1 MAAFAHLPR
10 RLTKLYS
17 DTKQDIN
24 AGQAKL
30 ENVPEL
36 NALHRRFRIQRDRL
50 IAWGLEWSDNSS
62 TASQGSI
69 DESVAQAGLTETV
82 TSVLGTI
89 QDILDEADRIRDS
102 GDQSPSDTKDGK
114 SWPKSS
120 SSNSWTPADKARYED
135 LARDL
140 TTSIDTLY
148 DLSRA
153 RRISAFG
160 APSQD
165 TKPHLAKSESLP
177 STPFKTPFLDDE
189 YTESSLTL
197 VSPPTVSNS
206 STIETESIP
215 KIDPS
220 CLILP
225 EEEPPPYESIGVPSC
240 TRLIGHFRRSQPST
254 NPWRFESGD
263 VVTIP
268 VLIEYAGFD
277 PVYRMNEISPPLERL
292 EHLLD
297 VLARGVG
304 RFGEGS
310 EAPAF
315 GTLKCLGYF
324 EDPSQP
330 RFGFVF
336 ELPSF
341 VFNGITRSLRPAEFQ
356 AMRPVTLLSVLQSSA
371 KNNVAV
377 PNIPALEKRFRIA
390 LNLVLSFSKLH
401 ATGFVHKD
409 VNSSNILLFRKPKES
424 GHTGSHKHPQYE
436 LQSPYVCSF
445 DLFSEFNVEV
455 QSSGSNIYRHPHDPR
470 AQTPAQSTYAP
481 HFDMYGLAL
490 ILLEIGLW
498 IPLCDIFKAKYTLAD
513 FKVRLEDIWI
523 RRLAGKCGTAY
534 MQAVRE
540 CLSAADRHLSSTD
553 TKAVYDRV
561 LGRLHRCTLLDDADP
576 YPYDLG
582 HHLTTSPSPS
592 PSLLKRVHDQGL
604 GLKRAKL
611 QKRNVAQFAER
622 LTHEHSRPL
631 LSQGEIVEGNP
642 ELTAFLSLAHAQ
654 EPGIERGGD
663 SIVVKHHQ
671 NGHDIDTHPRD
682 ALASLHVDNVV
693 NAAKTIQRA
702 WRRSRGKMTF
712 REYKKKVV
720 IIQTHWR
727 ERKVRLASASRQQQP
742 QMLHRAVTDIFPASE
757 SNIIIDEMSVQTS
770 IKLKQQKAATKRKL
784 LVQPL
789 WRPTSSIAA
798 EWDETILPRLI
809 RICERALRDSPE
821 SSSIDLF
828 GIGPSPAE
836 ARPTIVVTCASTAKV
851 KAALAK
857 KFNYDRSV
865 FDLKVHKGKIK
876 RSKLTRS
883 TRRRRAP
890 CRSMMDEDEVPA
902 LNGCFQKRPV
912 CGASIGAYNG
922 EHLPPVSYG
931 GVVLVDGEP
940 FGMSVHH
947 MLDAPSEDESEYG
960 DEYSDVESE
969 DILRSSAR
977 GSNYNWT
984 SQIGSQPLLQDLPD
998 VPQAFEISD
1007 DEDFDDSASSYTY
1020 DSADEAFSDSESED
1034 TSSEPGDIP
1043 GIEAGDGE
1051 EILIT
1056 QPAID
1061 DVEDDFFPCEEDR
1074 DEDHLDSHGLGHVH
1088 ASSGIRRWNR
1098 NGVIHEID
1106 WSLLKLKDERLQ
1118 PYNLVQGGK
1127 RYCTQPAKLCPKLVD
1142 PVDRWQSKPEEDE
1155 YPSQVAKAED
1165 LGSLQVHSLGRTSGL
1180 KGGIISHT
1188 MTAVKIHGRK
1198 SYARSW
1204 HVSGGL
1210 GVGGDSG
1217 AWVIDNEQG
1226 RICGHILA
1234 WCDKNHVAYI
1244 CPMQVLLEDIKHT
1257 LGAKKVLLP
1266 GQQEEDAESF
1276 TSQVKGGFDLPDIK
1290 QLNIGDV
1297 DGGIRSR
1304 FMQNPSRIEVVRGR
1318 AGQMA

>member
-1 MAAFAHLPR
+1 MSAFAHLPR
-10 RLTKLYS
+10 RLTKLYA

-24 AGQAKL
+24 DEQAKL

-62 TASQGSI
+62 AASQGSI

-89 QDILDEADRIRDS
+89 QDILDEADRIRDA
-102 GDQSPSDTKDGK
+102 GGQSPSGTKSK
-114 SWPKSS
+114 PSS
-120 SSNSWTPADKARYED
+120 PNSWTPADKTRYED

-153 RRISAFG
+153 RRISAVG
-160 APSQD
+160 TPSQD
-165 TKPHLAKSESLP
+165 PKPHLAKSESLP
-177 STPFKTPFLDDE
+177 STPFKTPFLDDD

-197 VSPPTVSNS
+197 VSPPTVSS
-206 STIETESIP
+206 SAVETESIP

-240 TRLIGHFRRSQPST
+240 TRLIGHFRRSQSST

-277 PVYRMNEISPPLERL
+277 PVYRMNELSPPLDRVEN
-292 EHLLD
+292 LLD

-310 EAPAF
+310 DAPAF
-315 GTLKCLGYF
+315 GTLKCVGYF
-324 EDPSQP
+324 EDLSQP

-341 VFNGITRSLRPAEFQ
+341 VYSGLTRSLRPSEFQ

-401 ATGFVHKD
+401 ASGFVHKD
-409 VNSSNILLFRKPKES
+409 VNSSNILLFRKPKEP
-424 GHTGSHKHPQYE
+424 GNTGSSKHPQYE

-445 DLFSEFNVEV
+445 DIFSEFNVEV
-455 QSSGSNIYRHPHDPR
+455 QSTGSNIYRHPHDPR
-470 AQTPAQSTYAP
+470 AQTPAQSNYAP

-513 FKVRLEDIWI
+513 FKLRLEDIWI

-540 CLSAADRHLSSTD
+540 CFSAADRQLSSTD
-553 TKAVYDRV
+553 TTVVYDRV

-604 GLKRAKL
+604 GMKRAKL
-611 QKRNVAQFAER
+611 QKRNAAEFTER
-622 LTHEHSRPL
+622 FSHEHSKPV
-631 LSQGEIVEGNP
+631 LSHGTIIEGNP
-642 ELTAFLSLAHAQ
+642 ELTAFLALSRSH
-654 EPGIERGGD
+654 ESGIRGGGD
-663 SIVVKHHQ
+663 SLAPKNHDY
-671 NGHDIDTHPRD
+671 GHGIHARSRGT
-682 ALASLHVDNVV
+682 LAPADNVAD
-693 NAAKTIQRA
+693 AAKTIQRA

-720 IIQTHWR
+720 IIQTQWR
-727 ERKVRLASASRQQQP
+727 ERKARLTSASHEEQP
-742 QMLHRAVTDIFPASE
+742 QMLHRAVTDNYPAPDV
-757 SNIIIDEMSVQTS
+757 NITIDDMNVQTS
-770 IKLKQQKAATKRKL
+770 IKLKQQKSAAKRKL
-784 LVQPL
+784 VVQPL
-789 WRPTSSIAA
+789 WRPTPSIAA
-798 EWDETILPRLI
+798 EWDQTILPRLM
-809 RICERALRDSPE
+809 RICERVLRDSPE

-828 GIGPSPAE
+828 GIGPSPLDAK
-836 ARPTIVVTCASTAKV
+836 ATIVVTCASTAKV

-857 KFNYDRSV
+857 KFSYDRAV

-890 CRSMMDEDEVPA
+890 YRSMMDEDEDEIPA
-902 LNGCFQKRPV
+902 LNGC
-912 CGASIGAYNG
+912 
-922 EHLPPVSYG
+922 
-931 GVVLVDGEP
+931 
-940 FGMSVHH
+940 
-947 MLDAPSEDESEYG
+947 
-960 DEYSDVESE
+960 
-969 DILRSSAR
+969 
-977 GSNYNWT
+977 
-984 SQIGSQPLLQDLPD
+984 SQPLLQDLPD
-998 VPQAFEISD
+998 IPQAFEISD
-1007 DEDFDDSASSYTY
+1007 DEDFDDSTSSYAY
-1020 DSADEAFSDSESED
+1020 DSADEDFSDSESEA

-1074 DEDHLDSHGLGHVH
+1074 DEDHLDSHELGHVH

-1098 NGVIHEID
+1098 DGVVHEID

-1127 RYCTQPAKLCPKLVD
+1127 KYCAQPAKLCPKLVD
-1142 PVDRWQSKPEEDE
+1142 PVDRRHSKPEEDE

-1165 LGSLQVHSLGRTSGL
+1165 L
-1180 KGGIISHT
+1180 
-1188 MTAVKIHGRK
+1188 
-1198 SYARSW
+1198 
-1204 HVSGGL
+1204 
-1210 GVGGDSG
+1210 VGGDSG
-1217 AWVIDNEQG
+1217 AWVIDNEHG
-1226 RICGHILA
+1226 RICGHVLA
-1234 WCDKNHVAYI
+1234 WCDRNHVAYI
-1244 CPMQVLLEDIKHT
+1244 CPMQVLLEDIKRT
-1257 LGAKKVLLP
+1257 LGAERVLLP
-1266 GQQEEDAESF
+1266 GQQEEDAESIR
-1276 TSQVKGGFDLPDIK
+1276 SPVKGGFDLPDIK
-1290 QLNIGDV
+1290 QLSIGDV

-1304 FMQNPSRIEVVRGR
+1304 FMQNPSKIEVVRGR

>member
-24 AGQAKL
+24 AEQAKL

-50 IAWGLEWSDNSS
+50 IAWGMEWSDNSS
-62 TASQGSI
+62 AASQGSI

-89 QDILDEADRIRDS
+89 QDILDEADRIKAS
-102 GDQSPSDTKDGK
+102 GDHGTPDAKGEK
-114 SWPKSS
+114 SWTKSPTA
-120 SSNSWTPADKARYED
+120 NSWTAADKARYED

-153 RRISAFG
+153 RRIS
-160 APSQD
+160 
-165 TKPHLAKSESLP
+165 
-177 STPFKTPFLDDE
+177 
-189 YTESSLTL
+189 
-197 VSPPTVSNS
+197 N
-206 STIETESIP
+206 
-215 KIDPS
+215 
-220 CLILP
+220 
-225 EEEPPPYESIGVPSC
+225 
-240 TRLIGHFRRSQPST
+240 PST
-254 NPWRFESGD
+254 NPWRFDSGE
-263 VVTIP
+263 VTTTP

-277 PVYRMNEISPPLERL
+277 PVYRMTGVPPPLNRL
-292 EHLLD
+292 EGLLD
-297 VLARGVG
+297 VLARGMG
-304 RFGEGS
+304 RFGEGPD
-310 EAPAF
+310 APAF

-324 EDPSQP
+324 EDHSQP

-341 VFNGITRSLRPAEFQ
+341 MYHGLSKSLRPSEFQ
-356 AMRPVTLLSVLQSSA
+356 ALRPVTLLSVLQSSA

-390 LNLVLSFSKLH
+390 LNLVISFSKLH
-401 ATGFVHKD
+401 ASGFVHKD
-409 VNSSNILLFRKPKES
+409 VNSSNILLFRKQKPS
-424 GHTGSHKHPQYE
+424 GHSGDRKQPQYE

-455 QSSGSNIYRHPHDPR
+455 QPSGTNIYRHPHDPR
-470 AQTPAQSTYAP
+470 TQDPAQSTYAQ

-498 IPLCDIFKAKYTLAD
+498 VPLSDIFKSKYTLAD
-513 FKVRLEDIWI
+513 FK
-523 RRLAGKCGTAY
+523 
-534 MQAVRE
+534 
-540 CLSAADRHLSSTD
+540 
-553 TKAVYDRV
+553 
-561 LGRLHRCTLLDDADP
+561 
-576 YPYDLG
+576 
-582 HHLTTSPSPS
+582 
-592 PSLLKRVHDQGL
+592 
-604 GLKRAKL
+604 
-611 QKRNVAQFAER
+611 
-622 LTHEHSRPL
+622 
-631 LSQGEIVEGNP
+631 
-642 ELTAFLSLAHAQ
+642 
-654 EPGIERGGD
+654 
-663 SIVVKHHQ
+663 
-671 NGHDIDTHPRD
+671 
-682 ALASLHVDNVV
+682 
-693 NAAKTIQRA
+693 TIQRA
-702 WRRSRGKMTF
+702 WRKSRGKMTF
-712 REYKKKVV
+712 QEYRRKVV
-720 IIQTHWR
+720 IIQNQWR
-727 ERKVRLASASRQQQP
+727 ERKVRQSAALFTEQP
-742 QMLHRAVTDIFPASE
+742 RIMQRSIAESYPTPGPDITIE
-757 SNIIIDEMSVQTS
+757 EMHVQTS
-770 IKLKQQKAATKRKL
+770 IKLKQQKATTKRKL

-789 WRPTSSIAA
+789 WRPTPSIAA
-798 EWDETILPRLI
+798 EWDQTILPRLM
-809 RICERALRDSPE
+809 RICEKALRDSPE

-828 GIGPSPAE
+828 GIGSSPSDAK
-836 ARPTIVVTCASTAKV
+836 ATIVVTCASTAKV
-851 KAALAK
+851 KAVLAK
-857 KFNYDRSV
+857 KFNYDRAV
-865 FDLKVHKGKIK
+865 FDLKVHKGKIR

-883 TRRRRAP
+883 TRKRRAP
-890 CRSMMDEDEVPA
+890 FRSMMDEDEVPA
-902 LNGCFQKRPV
+902 LNGCFQQRPI

-922 EHLPPVSYG
+922 EEHLPPVSYG
-931 GVVLVDGEP
+931 GVVLVDGET

-969 DILRSSAR
+969 EILRSSAR
-977 GSNYNWT
+977 VNSYPWI
-984 SQIGSQPLLQDLPD
+984 SQIGSQPSLQDLPD
-998 VPQAFEISD
+998 TPQAFEISD
-1007 DEDFDDSASSYTY
+1007 DEDLDDGASSYTY
-1020 DSADEAFSDSESED
+1020 DSADEAYSDSESED
-1034 TSSEPGDIP
+1034 TSSEPGDVP

-1061 DVEDDFFPCEEDR
+1061 DVDDDFFPCEEDR
-1074 DEDHLDSHGLGHVH
+1074 DEDHIDSHELGHVH

-1127 RYCTQPAKLCPKLVD
+1127 RFCARPAKLCPKLVD
-1142 PVDRWQSKPEEDE
+1142 PVERRHFKPEEDE

-1180 KGGIISHT
+1180 KGGVISHT

-1234 WCDKNHVAYI
+1234 WCDRNHVAYI
-1244 CPMQVLLEDIKHT
+1244 CPMQVLLEDIKRT
-1257 LGAKKVLLP
+1257 LGANKILLP
-1266 GQQEEDAESF
+1266 GQEEEETMTA
-1276 TSQVKGGFDLPDIK
+1276 QVKAGFELPDIK

-1297 DGGIRSR
+1297 DGEIRSR
-1304 FMQNPSRIEVVRGR
+1304 FLESPSKIEVVRGR
-1318 AGQMA
+1318 TRQMA

>member
-1 MAAFAHLPR
+1 MSAFAHLPR
-10 RLTKLYS
+10 RLTKLYA

-24 AGQAKL
+24 DEQAKL

-62 TASQGSI
+62 AASQGSI

-89 QDILDEADRIRDS
+89 QDILDEADRIRDA
-102 GDQSPSDTKDGK
+102 GGQSPSDTKK
-114 SWPKSS
+114 PSS
-120 SSNSWTPADKARYED
+120 PSSWTPADKSRYED

-153 RRISAFG
+153 RRISAVG
-160 APSQD
+160 TPSRD

-177 STPFKTPFLDDE
+177 STPFKTPFLDDD
-189 YTESSLTL
+189 YTQSSLTL
-197 VSPPTVSNS
+197 VSPPTVSAS
-206 STIETESIP
+206 STIETESVP

-240 TRLIGHFRRSQPST
+240 TRLIGHFRRSQSST

-277 PVYRMNEISPPLERL
+277 PVYRMNELSPPLERV
-292 EHLLD
+292 ENLLD
-297 VLARGVG
+297 VFARGVG

-310 EAPAF
+310 DAPAF
-315 GTLKCLGYF
+315 GTLKCVGYF
-324 EDPSQP
+324 EDLSQP

-336 ELPSF
+336 ELPGF
-341 VFNGITRSLRPAEFQ
+341 VYGGITRALRPAEFQ

-401 ATGFVHKD
+401 ASGFVHKD
-409 VNSSNILLFRKPKES
+409 VNSSNILLFRKPKEP
-424 GHTGSHKHPQYE
+424 GHSSKHPQYE

-455 QSSGSNIYRHPHDPR
+455 QSTGSNIYRHPHDPR
-470 AQTPAQSTYAP
+470 AQTPSQSAYAP

-498 IPLCDIFKAKYTLAD
+498 IPLLDIFKAKYTLAD
-513 FKVRLEDIWI
+513 FKLRLEDIWI

-540 CLSAADRHLSSTD
+540 CFSAADRHLSSTD
-553 TKAVYDRV
+553 TKVVYDRV

-592 PSLLKRVHDQGL
+592 PSLLKRAHDQGL
-604 GLKRAKL
+604 GMKRAKL
-611 QKRNVAQFAER
+611 QKRNVAEFTER
-622 LTHEHSRPL
+622 FPHEHSKPL
-631 LSQGEIVEGNP
+631 LAHGEAVEGNP
-642 ELTAFLSLAHAQ
+642 ELTAFLSLSRSP
-654 EPGIERGGD
+654 ESGLRGGGED
-663 SIVVKHHQ
+663 LAPERHKH
-671 NGHDIDTHPRD
+671 GHDIRSHSRE
-682 ALASLHVDNVV
+682 ALAPVD
-693 NAAKTIQRA
+693 AAKIIQRA
-702 WRRSRGKMTF
+702 WRRSHGKMTF
-712 REYKKKVV
+712 REYRKRVA
-720 IIQTHWR
+720 IIQTKWR
-727 ERKVRLASASRQQQP
+727 EKKARLTSASQEEQP
-742 QMLHRAVTDIFPASE
+742 PMLHRAVTDSYPAPAMD
-757 SNIIIDEMSVQTS
+757 ITIDEINVQTS
-770 IKLKQQKAATKRKL
+770 IKLKQQKSAAKRKL

-789 WRPTSSIAA
+789 WRPTPSIAA
-798 EWDETILPRLI
+798 EWDQTILPRLM
-809 RICERALRDSPE
+809 RICERVLRDSPE

-828 GIGPSPAE
+828 GIGPSPSDAK
-836 ARPTIVVTCASTAKV
+836 ATIVVTCASTAKV

-857 KFNYDRSV
+857 KFSYDRAA

-890 CRSMMDEDEVPA
+890 YRSMMDEDDEIPA
-902 LNGCFQKRPV
+902 LNGCFQQRPV

-947 MLDAPSEDESEYG
+947 MLDTPSEDESEYG

-969 DILRSSAR
+969 DVLRSSAKAP
-977 GSNYNWT
+977 NYNWT
-984 SQIGSQPLLQDLPD
+984 SQIGSQPLLHDLPD
-998 VPQAFEISD
+998 IPQAFEISD
-1007 DEDFDDSASSYTY
+1007 DEDFDDGASSYAY
-1020 DSADEAFSDSESED
+1020 DSADEDFSDSESEA

-1074 DEDHLDSHGLGHVH
+1074 DEDHLDSHELGHVH

-1098 NGVIHEID
+1098 DGVVHEID

-1118 PYNLVQGGK
+1118 PYNLIQGGK
-1127 RYCTQPAKLCPKLVD
+1127 RYCVQPAKLCPKLVD
-1142 PVDRWQSKPEEDE
+1142 PVDRRHSTPEEDE

-1217 AWVIDNEQG
+1217 AWVIDNEHG
-1226 RICGHILA
+1226 RICGHVLA
-1234 WCDKNHVAYI
+1234 WCDRNHVAYI
-1244 CPMQVLLEDIKHT
+1244 CPMQVLLEDIKRT

-1266 GQQEEDAESF
+1266 GQQEENAESF
-1276 TSQVKGGFDLPDIK
+1276 TSQAKGGFDLPDIK
-1290 QLNIGDV
+1290 QLSIGDV

-1304 FMQNPSRIEVVRGR
+1304 FMQNPSKIEVVRGR